1 MRVTVMDVV
10 GSGEKQGSKSADP
23 GRGRAS
29 ENPGA
34 GARLLGWLHELRD
47 GMRPGVIS

>member
-1 MRVTVMDVV
+1 MHVTVMDVV
-10 GSGEKQGSKSADP
+10 GSEEKQGSKSADP

-34 GARLLGWLHELRD
+34 GACLRGWLHELQD
-47 GMRPGVIS
+47 GMRPDVIP